1 MIKSKIQK
9 GKEIVQ
15 IWIYKTD
22 RKKIN
27 KWGVQREMTHA
38 EIINKLINK

>member
-1 MIKSKIQK
+1 MNKSKLQK

-27 KWGVQREMTHA
+27 RWGVQREMTHA
-38 EIINKLINK
+38 EIISSLIK